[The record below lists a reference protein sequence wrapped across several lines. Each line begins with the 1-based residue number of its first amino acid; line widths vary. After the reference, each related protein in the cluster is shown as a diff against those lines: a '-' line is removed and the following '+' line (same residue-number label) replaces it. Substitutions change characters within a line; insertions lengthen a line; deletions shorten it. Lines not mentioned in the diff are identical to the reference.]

1 MNFKNLKNVTESIKM
16 PEDMKYRITKNCKT
30 KLSSSRKEII
40 MKNNKNNTFL
50 RKPIAVFVAVAILL
64 SLSVTALATTG
75 VMKGFFQDITDF
87 RGAVTGTSYEQAT
100 DEISMDGTVNNNQL
114 IVSATFINPQ
124 QPPYCYVEKLGI
136 TEYSITDINGKLI
149 KEGSANSAE
158 IVNGQAEISIPLND
172 INSGSYKLVV
182 TAFVSEKKADQP
194 LNINGNWSCDFT
206 K

>member
-1 MNFKNLKNVTESIKM
+1 MNFKKLKNATESIKM

-30 KLSSSRKEII
+30 KLSSSRKEFI

-100 DEISMDGTVNNNQL
+100 DEISMDGTVNNNEL

-124 QPPYCYVEKLGI
+124 QPPYCYTEKLGI
-136 TEYSITDINGKLI
+136 AEYSITDTNGKLI

-158 IVNGQAEISIPLND
+158 IVNGQAEISIPLNA